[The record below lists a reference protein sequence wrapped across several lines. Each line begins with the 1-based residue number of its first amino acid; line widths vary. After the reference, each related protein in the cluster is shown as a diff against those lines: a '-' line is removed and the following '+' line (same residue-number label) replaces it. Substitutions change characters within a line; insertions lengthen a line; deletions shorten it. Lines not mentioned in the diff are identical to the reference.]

1 MKSTDWQARY
11 QKHERLLLA
20 AVLGDATVAAAAWR
34 EWQQVTTLD
43 DVDFGSQRLMP
54 LLYRNLSAHGVDDPA
69 LKRLKGVCRHTWSKN
84 QMTLQAG
91 VAVLRGM
98 AEEGIDTMVLKGAA
112 LVMSGAMR
120 ADERTM
126 NDFDLLIK
134 PEQLQAALGM
144 LARFGWTPSDEGPQ
158 RQPRFMPNYVRY
170 WHSHGFRDR
179 EGRQLDLHWHV
190 LHQCCH
196 DSADDA
202 FWEAS
207 LPVTWQG
214 VPTRT
219 LGPAD
224 QLLHLF
230 VHGIYGQRSE
240 GVAVLRWLP
249 DAVAVI
255 RHHAGGAGTA
265 DGDGVDWTRL
275 TQQAQARRLIMPV
288 RAAVEY
294 LRGFGV
300 VRVPESTVHA
310 LGAMAPDPIEVREF
324 RAHGKRGG
332 MLGYLPILW
341 LQYRRTT
348 EAIGDAVTLGG
359 FLDFL
364 QALWAVDRRE
374 MPGVALGMGLRLFKR
389 RFTDRAGAGPRMLR

>member
-1 MKSTDWQARY
+1 MKPTDWQAPY
-11 QKHERLLLA
+11 EKHERLLLA
-20 AVLGDATVAAAAWR
+20 AVLGDAAVASAAWR
-34 EWQQVTTLD
+34 EWQQLTSLD

-54 LLYRNLSAHGVDDPA
+54 LLYRNLSHHGVDDPA

-91 VAVLRGM
+91 AAVLRGM
-98 AEEGIDTMVLKGAA
+98 AAEGIDTMVLKGAA

-134 PEQLQAALGM
+134 AEQLQAALGV
-144 LARFGWTPSDEGPQ
+144 LARCGWTPSHEGPQ
-158 RQPRFMPNYVRY
+158 RQPRFMPDYVRY
-170 WHSHGFRDR
+170 WHSHGFTDR
-179 EGRQLDLHWHV
+179 EGRHLDLHWHV
-190 LHQCCH
+190 LHQCCNA
-196 DSADDA
+196 SADDA

-214 VPTRT
+214 VTTRT

-230 VHGIYGQRSE
+230 VHGLYGQRSE
-240 GVAVLRWLP
+240 GVAVLRWVP

-255 RHHAGGAGTA
+255 RHHARGEATA
-265 DGDGVDWTRL
+265 EGDGVDWERL
-275 TQQAQARRLIMPV
+275 TRQAQARRLIMPV

-294 LRGFGV
+294 LTGFGV
-300 VRVPESTVHA
+300 VRVPESTVHV
-310 LGAMAPDPIEVREF
+310 LRAMAPDPLEVREF

-348 EAIGDAVTLGG
+348 EALGRAVTLGG

-364 QALWAVDRRE
+364 QALWGVGRLE
-374 MPGVALGMGLRLFKR
+374 MPGVALGMGLRLFRR
-389 RFTDRAGAGPRMLR
+389 RFADRAGPRPVVLK